1 MSKMKELVENIL
13 NCEDCYGRGYTGWVS
28 PDGDY
33 DIENCD
39 CNPHNLILD
48 GSEVIF

>member
-1 MSKMKELVENIL
+1 MSKMKMLVEAIL
-13 NCEDCYGRGYTGWVS
+13 HCEECYGKGYTGWVS

-33 DIENCD
+33 DIESCD

>member
-1 MSKMKELVENIL
+1 MANMKNAIVEIL
-13 NCEDCYGRGYTGWVS
+13 SCEECYGKGYQGWVS
-28 PDGDY
+28 PSGEY
-33 DIENCD
+33 DIEPCD